1 MRKKRL
7 CTQVTLNPKWKQRF
21 VISSTLPAGRAPAL
35 SEACLIPRVR
45 SPSFSDF
52 KKNFFKKDKSVIIE
66 GCTDAW
72 PARLVS
78 TLGEGEEGRE
88 EGGKGGRERGKR
100 QSSMRERLGVEVC
113 VCVCVCAR
121 ARARKGSEAYR
132 RAGLYHGALRVYVY
146 AHV

>member
-1 MRKKRL
+1 M
-7 CTQVTLNPKWKQRF
+7 
-21 VISSTLPAGRAPAL
+21 
-35 SEACLIPRVR
+35 
-45 SPSFSDF
+45 
-52 KKNFFKKDKSVIIE
+52 IIE

-113 VCVCVCAR
+113 VCVCVCVRAR
-121 ARARKGSEAYR
+121 ARAKDQRPI
-132 RAGLYHGALRVYVY
+132 AGQASLMVLCVYMCMRMY
-146 AHV
+146 K